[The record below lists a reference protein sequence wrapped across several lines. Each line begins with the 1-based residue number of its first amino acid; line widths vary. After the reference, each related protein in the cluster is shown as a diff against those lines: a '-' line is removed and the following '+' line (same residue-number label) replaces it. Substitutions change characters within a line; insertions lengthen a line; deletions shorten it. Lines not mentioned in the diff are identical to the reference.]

1 MKQPTKLYSVNIPAA
16 AAGAFRVGKPHRL
29 GDTHLYHGETSIM
42 SDRALEFAE
51 AIPFLDAAHG
61 DVLCAGL
68 GLGVLHKALM
78 ENEKVRSVTIVEK
91 YQDVIDLVW
100 DHCEKDDRFRL
111 INADIYDVH
120 FDKNND
126 LFDVGWFDSW
136 TSETGEPDNPLD
148 PYNYQKD
155 MLERFEPFVKEM
167 FFWKDYRKCDW
178 IEQIEQD

>member
-1 MKQPTKLYSVNIPAA
+1 
-16 AAGAFRVGKPHRL
+16 
-29 GDTHLYHGETSIM
+29 M

-136 TSETGEPDNPLD
+136 TSETGEPDYPLD